1 LSGSSHGEGALG
13 FYGRRTPLETP
24 GPGSYDPFPV
34 LNPPAQRTSR
44 PRHLPDRSPG
54 FINVAGRGPVKWRP
68 EPFSLSRGTM
78 EQPLVHYASA
88 SFHDWQH
95 GQRRSSSAPRL
106 SETPTDVTFRG
117 LRAATYDTG
126 DATRIIPGPS
136 RRGSPDGDEPVLSDD
151 VPFVKRILA
160 IYRRPQGGYILRRC
174 GNAEDKKAGPDAI
187 AITPIRRRLVVGRE
201 GCDVILKRMHV
212 SKAHATLELHSRADG
227 ASWTLTI
234 QDTSANGTWV
244 NSAQL
249 VPNQPLELR
258 VGDRISFLPADHEF
272 YPDALMYEVALL
284 RPGDKVGASTGLLSS
299 TQGTQQ
305 GNFAQSRPL
314 TSLMSRS
321 ESDPTLRARPGRP
334 VSSDIFIERP

>member
-1 LSGSSHGEGALG
+1 MLDLPHRWVLPTVEFPKGCQSVALVPGNHWFDFAGLFGEVLDAQLVLSQDPSTVHLLVRFRTAQGAHAMFEALTERYLYNPQNRNVDDTHPVTSSV
-13 FYGRRTPLETP
+13 GRFEDLLDTC
-24 GPGSYDPFPV
+24 
-34 LNPPAQRTSR
+34 
-44 PRHLPDRSPG
+44 
-54 FINVAGRGPVKWRP
+54 RGLK
-68 EPFSLSRGTM
+68 S
-78 EQPLVHYASA
+78 SA
-88 SFHDWQH
+88 S
-95 GQRRSSSAPRL
+95 
-106 SETPTDVTFRG
+106 SE
-117 LRAATYDTG
+117 
-126 DATRIIPGPS
+126 
-136 RRGSPDGDEPVLSDD
+136 
-151 VPFVKRILA
+151 
-160 IYRRPQGGYILRRC
+160 GGYILRRC

-187 AITPIRRRLVVGRE
+187 AITPTRRRLVVGRE